1 MHGASPSILANLTN
15 ASKSV
20 KLNKDTKV
28 SDARVQLQ
36 ITDRRFSYE

>member
-20 KLNKDTKV
+20 KLKKDTRV
-28 SDARVQLQ
+28 MHVQLQ
-36 ITDRRFSYE
+36 IADRRFSYE